1 MMRRQRT
8 FARTWAAALG
18 VLASGSLATGCV
30 TVRPSQRQV
39 LSSPEMDPNADAV
52 EESFYSHVEAAR
64 EGAVGGH
71 GAAGGGCGCG

>member
-1 MMRRQRT
+1 MA
-8 FARTWAAALG
+8 ARTWAAVLG
-18 VLASGSLATGCV
+18 LVAGIGPAVGCV

-39 LSSPEMDPNADAV
+39 LSSPEMDPNADTM